1 MEIQRWQPDE
11 GVLLHATRVGWFVS
25 YTDHVAHTSRAGGG
39 AARLRVDRCRC
50 GGTGLYSYSDT
61 VEKIDC
67 CECVKA
73 RAALDGQ
80 P

>member
-1 MEIQRWQPDE
+1 MGIQRWQPDE
-11 GVLLHATRVGWFVS
+11 GVLLHATRVGWFLS
-25 YTDHVAHTSRAGGG
+25 YTDHVAHT
-39 AARLRVDRCRC
+39 AALVQALRDYVDRCRC